1 MKMTMN
7 DLVNLLNQNQGVL
20 TVIGLGITVSG
31 GIIAWI
37 FNRNKQSS
45 VHSNSPYIQAGHG
58 VSAGGDIIVG
68 GSKTQVANVENFPT
82 VTVKPDSFTHN
93 TGQFDLIFENTG
105 SSTAVI
111 QKLRIGDN
119 DVNLDEFSLGPDK
132 QTKKHLNV
140 SGFKILEEKMDAPNF
155 ELFYKDLSSG
165 KKYKTMANISQ
176 DSRDDGKYNLGKISG
191 MSFIPFTQNG
201 STSNLEDRLLKKLYA
216 KYQKTGRRDKWKAID
231 AFKELGI
238 KNGQDLSTVHDSK
251 FIKIELD
258 GTHECFVLTSE
269 GIRYMDNQ

>member
-1 MKMTMN
+1 MDNLTE
-7 DLVNLLNQNQGVL
+7 LLNQNQGVL
-20 TVIGLGITVSG
+20 AAVGIAIPVAG
-31 GIIAWI
+31 GILAWL
-37 FNRNKQSS
+37 FNKKKKSTI
-45 VHSNSPYIQAGHG
+45 HKNSPYIQAGHS

-82 VTVKPDSFTHN
+82 VTIKPDSFTHN

-119 DVNLDEFSLGPDK
+119 DLNLDEFSLGPDK
-132 QTKKHLNV
+132 QATRHLNV
-140 SGFKILEEKMDAPNF
+140 SGFKILEKKVDTPNF
-155 ELFYKDLSSG
+155 ELFYRDFSSG
-165 KKYKTMANISQ
+165 KKYKTVGNISQ
-176 DSRDDGKYNLGKISG
+176 DSRADGKYNLGKISK
-191 MSFIPFTQNG
+191 MTFIPIVGNG
-201 STSNLEDRLLKKLYA
+201 STSNLEDRLLRKLYA
-216 KYQKTGRRDKWKAID
+216 KYQKTGSRDKWKASD

-238 KNGQDLSTVHDSK
+238 KNGQDLSTIHDSK

-258 GTHECFVLTSE
+258 GTHECFVITSD